1 MHAPHQSSMVLS
13 LRCDGSKE
21 ARALPP
27 RVAAATPDLE
37 LARRQTSTA
46 EMGLELVG
54 KLGSCAARGGK

>member
-1 MHAPHQSSMVLS
+1 MVLS

-54 KLGSCAARGGK
+54 RLGSCAARGGK